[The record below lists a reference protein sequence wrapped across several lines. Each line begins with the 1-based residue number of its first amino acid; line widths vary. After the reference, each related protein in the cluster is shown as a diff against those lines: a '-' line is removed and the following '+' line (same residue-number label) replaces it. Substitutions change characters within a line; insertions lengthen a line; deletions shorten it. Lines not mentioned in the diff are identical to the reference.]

1 MENSRFRVLRP
12 FLVLLCFLVL
22 CLRPIA
28 PDQEMYKGPG
38 PNEDTSANFAKSEE
52 EGDNYTDYKSAR
64 LQGTSELCNI
74 DMSTFLP
81 PPYNTISGLVCSP
94 VWNTFILRY
103 HKREEN
109 LVTFIISAVYTTGW
123 VGIGF
128 SKDGMMVGSSA
139 MVGWFN
145 KEGHARIKQY
155 YLQGSRPS
163 QVIADAGELELTKIP
178 PAVVLHGPMIYLAFQ
193 AKFQKPLTQQRI
205 IFAFGTKYPNHHR
218 LSIHDDKT
226 SVLFDFTKGSAHAEF
241 ISPGQMKKNHGILGI
256 FAWGLLL
263 PVGGIFA
270 RYMKHKDPL
279 WYYLHAGTQFVGF
292 LFGLANVVLGIQL
305 YAKINA
311 RIPAHRSIGIFV
323 LTLSILQIL
332 AFFLR
337 PKKDAKIRKYWN
349 WYHGWVGRVAL
360 FFGSLNVVLGI
371 HAGSAGVAWKIC
383 YGFLVSAILVTVII
397 LETVSWMWKSETRNT
412 SPSFQM
418 NPIS

>member
-1 MENSRFRVLRP
+1 
-12 FLVLLCFLVL
+12 
-22 CLRPIA
+22 
-28 PDQEMYKGPG
+28 
-38 PNEDTSANFAKSEE
+38 
-52 EGDNYTDYKSAR
+52 
-64 LQGTSELCNI
+64 
-74 DMSTFLP
+74 
-81 PPYNTISGLVCSP
+81 
-94 VWNTFILRY
+94 
-103 HKREEN
+103 
-109 LVTFIISAVYTTGW
+109 
-123 VGIGF
+123 
-128 SKDGMMVGSSA
+128 MVGSSA